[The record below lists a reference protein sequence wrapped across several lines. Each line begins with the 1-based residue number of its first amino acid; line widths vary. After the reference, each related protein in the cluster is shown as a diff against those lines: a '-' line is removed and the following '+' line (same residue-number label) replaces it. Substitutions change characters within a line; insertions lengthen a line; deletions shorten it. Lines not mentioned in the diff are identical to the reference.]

1 MNKFDLIDDPA
12 GMPSRI
18 YALPELQFPARL
30 NVTRALFE
38 RIENAGW
45 GDRPALLCADRRVS
59 YDDLM
64 AETRGYAAALAA
76 CGVGPGDRVL
86 LRIADSPELVFAVLA
101 VQALGAIV
109 VATFTQLRA
118 DDLLYRV
125 RDTGARLAVVAAD
138 LIDEML
144 PVAEAESSLEIVVL
158 DAEPSGR
165 FRSLDALVP
174 VEVPEIAYAD
184 TAPDDIAVIAYTS
197 GTTGRPKGTTHGHGD
212 LIAATESYFRHCVR
226 PAEADVIAGPPSI
239 PFTLGMGCFIYFP
252 LWFGAAA
259 VVGADKSP
267 EACVDAIRRHAA
279 TILVA
284 VPTYYNQLLRHLQ
297 ATGTTLP
304 SLRQTLI
311 GGEPLYPELEAAW
324 RAETGLALVQFIGTT
339 EMFHVFISYR
349 HGLDE
354 PRTGCL
360 GRAVPG
366 YEVTVRDPETFA
378 EIASGEHG
386 LLCVRGPTSCVYW
399 SPREIQAEAVRDGWN
414 IVQDTVWKDDEGYIH
429 FVSRRD
435 EMIVSGGFNI
445 APADVERILIGHA
458 AIAECA
464 CAASPDETGERAAVV
479 KAFVVLND
487 GFTPDDDLVAQIQ
500 SYFKDNGPP
509 FMYPR
514 KIEFVGALPKGIT
527 GKVLRSELRRREMG
541 R

>member
-12 GMPSRI
+12 GMPMRI
-18 YALPELQFPARL
+18 NALPELQFPASF

-38 RIENAGW
+38 RIEGAGW
-45 GDRPALLCADRRVS
+45 QERSALLTDIWRVS
-59 YDDLM
+59 YGELM
-64 AETRGYAAALAA
+64 QKTRSCAAALAA
-76 CGVGPGDRVL
+76 RGVGPGDRVV

-101 VQALGAIV
+101 VQALGGIV

-125 RDTGARLAVVAAD
+125 RDTGARFAVVAAN

-144 PVAEAESSLEIVVL
+144 PVADEEGSLEIIVAGT
-158 DAEPSGR
+158 DPSGR
-165 FRSLDALVP
+165 FRSLDAFVP
-174 VEVPEIAYAD
+174 DAVPEILYAD

-197 GTTGRPKGTTHGHGD
+197 GTTGRPKGAAHSHGD
-212 LIAATESYFRHCVR
+212 LIAATETYFRHCVDPR
-226 PAEADVIAGPPSI
+226 EDDVIAGPPSI
-239 PFTLGMGCFIYFP
+239 PFTLGMGCFIFFP

-259 VVGADKSP
+259 VVGEDKSP
-267 EACVDAIRRHAA
+267 KACVDAIRRHGA

-284 VPTYYNQLLRHLQ
+284 VPTYYNQLMRHMQ

-304 SLRQTLI
+304 TLRQTLI
-311 GGEPLYPELEAAW
+311 GGEPLYAELEEAW
-324 RAETGLALVQFIGTT
+324 LAETGLSLVQFIGTT

-349 HGLDE
+349 HGFDE

-378 EIASGEHG
+378 EMENGEHG

-399 SPREIQAEAVRDGWN
+399 SPREIQADAVRDGWN

-445 APADVERILIGHA
+445 APADVERILVRHSA
-458 AIAECA
+458 VAECA
-464 CAASPDETGERAAVV
+464 CAPSPDETGERAAVV
-479 KAFVVLND
+479 KAFIVLND
-487 GFTPDDDLVAQIQ
+487 GFEPDLDLESEIQ

-514 KIEFVGALPKGIT
+514 KIEFVDALPKGIT